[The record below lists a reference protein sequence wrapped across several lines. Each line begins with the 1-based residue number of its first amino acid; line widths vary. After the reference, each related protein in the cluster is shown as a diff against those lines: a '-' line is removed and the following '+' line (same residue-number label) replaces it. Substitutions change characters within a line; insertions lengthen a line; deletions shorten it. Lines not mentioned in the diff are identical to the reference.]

1 MLQSKIWRLNY
12 LNKKA
17 TMTVLQKRVLLA
29 AKIIGGFLAVLV
41 VFYFAFRNSIL
52 EKSISKIQE
61 KFNTEYQSDFGVGSA
76 KFVGFSGLAMTD
88 ISIVPHGAD
97 TLLRVQKLNTTVN
110 LGELLIGELQI
121 GKLDMENGFILLV
134 KKGSKKNFD
143 AFVKKKDS
151 IKTETII
158 KEKDYAR
165 KFYKI
170 FSRALNL
177 VPTDMSLKNFSL
189 FVNDNG
195 KKASVKVITLSLED
209 ELLSTNIAV
218 KTNTFA
224 QEWRISGSANPRN
237 KTADLKFYNADTT
250 AIKVPYLDERYNFI
264 ASFDTAHIVLQ
275 NLKMQS
281 GEMSVNGLASIK
293 NLLVNHRRIA
303 SQDVKIE
310 NAQFDYDFVFGPDF
324 IRVDSSSTVQINKL
338 KVHPYAEYNIQSDTT
353 YALRLDIP
361 EMKAQDFIEA
371 LPKGLFSN
379 FEGMEAEGSFDYNLD
394 FRFNKNKP
402 SDLVF
407 ESQFHKKNL
416 KITKYGEANLS
427 KLNTPFV
434 YRAIDNGRP
443 QRAVIVGESNPNF
456 TPLEAI
462 SPYLRNAVLT
472 MEDPSF
478 FSHNGFIGEAFKQ
491 SIIKNIKAKKF
502 ARGASTISMQL
513 VKNVFLTRE
522 KTLSRKLEEIL
533 LVYIL
538 ENNRISTKHRMYEV
552 YLNIIEW
559 GPNIYGIGEA
569 SHFYFS
575 KYPSELTV
583 GESIYLA
590 SIVPRPKK
598 FMYQF
603 TPEGELKS
611 SAYTKQRYITNIMF
625 RRGLLQTEDT
635 LYQRNNIF
643 ANGPASAYF
652 RMKISA
658 PVEND
663 SIEDLSDFNF

>member
-1 MLQSKIWRLNY
+1 
-12 LNKKA
+12 
-17 TMTVLQKRVLLA
+17 MTLLQKRILLA
-29 AKIIGGFLAVLV
+29 AKIIGILLLLLV
-41 VFYFAFRNSIL
+41 VCYFAFRNVIL
-52 EKSISKIQE
+52 EKTIVRIQE
-61 KFNTEYQSDFGVGSA
+61 KFSAEYQSDFKIGSA
-76 KFVGFSGLAMTD
+76 KFTGFSGLVMND
-88 ISIVPHGAD
+88 ISIVPHDAD
-97 TLLRVQKLNTTVN
+97 TLLRVQKLHTSVN
-110 LGELLIGELQI
+110 LGELAFGELQI
-121 GKLDMENGFILLV
+121 GKLDMENGFLLLV

-143 AFVKKKDS
+143 AFLKKKDS
-151 IKTETII
+151 VEVDTAL

-170 FSRALNL
+170 LSRALNL
-177 VPTDMSLKNFSL
+177 VPTDMNLKNFSM
-189 FVNDNG
+189 FVDDNG
-195 KKASVKVITLSLED
+195 KKASVKIISLSISD
-209 ELLSTNIAV
+209 EVLATNISV
-218 KTNTFA
+218 KTNTFT
-224 QEWRISGSANPRN
+224 QEWRISGNANPRK

-250 AIKVPYLDERYNFI
+250 AIKVPYLDERYNFL
-264 ASFDTAHIVLQ
+264 ASFDTAHIVVN
-275 NLKMQS
+275 NLSMKS
-281 GEMSVNGLASIK
+281 GEMAINGLASIQ
-293 NLLVNHRRIA
+293 NLTVNHRRIA

-310 NAQFDYDFVFGPDF
+310 DAQFDYDFLFGPDF
-324 IRVDSSSTVQINKL
+324 IRIDSSSTVQVNNLKL
-338 KVHPYAEYNIQSDTT
+338 HPFVEYSIKNDTT
-353 YALRLDIP
+353 YALKLAIP
-361 EMKAQDFIEA
+361 EMKAQDFIES

-379 FEGMEAEGSFDYNLD
+379 FEGMEAEGSFDYALD
-394 FRFNKNKP
+394 FKFNKNKP
-402 SDLVF
+402 NDLVF

-427 KLNTPFV
+427 KLNTAFV
-434 YRAIDNGRP
+434 YRAIENGKP
-443 QRAVIVGESNPNF
+443 QRAIVVGESNPNF
-456 TPLEAI
+456 TALESI

-491 SIIKNIKAKKF
+491 SIIKNIKTKKF

-538 ENNRISTKHRMYEV
+538 ENNRIASKSRMYEV

-569 SHFYFS
+569 SNFYFS
-575 KYPSELTV
+575 KNPADLSV

-603 TPEGELKS
+603 TPEGELKP
-611 SAYTKQRYITNIMF
+611 SAYAKQRYITNIMF
-625 RRGLLQTEDT
+625 RRGLLQTQDT
-635 LYQRNNIF
+635 LYQLNHIF

-652 RMKISA
+652 KMQIAA
-658 PVEND
+658 PTETD
-663 SIEDLSDFNF
+663 SIEDLSEFDF

>member
-1 MLQSKIWRLNY
+1 M
-12 LNKKA
+12 A
-17 TMTVLQKRVLLA
+17 VLQRRLLLA
-29 AKIIGGFLAVLV
+29 SKIIGGILLLLIVS
-41 VFYFAFRNSIL
+41 YFAFRNVIL
-52 EKSISKIQE
+52 QKSIAKIQE
-61 KFNTEYQSDFGVGSA
+61 KFTTEYNSDFNIKNA
-76 KFVGFSGLAMTD
+76 KFEGFSNLVMTD
-88 ISIVPHGAD
+88 ISIVPHDAD
-97 TLLRVQKLNTTVN
+97 TLLRVHKLNTTVN

-121 GKLDMENGFILLV
+121 GKLDMQNGFILLV
-134 KKGSKKNFD
+134 KKGSKKNFE
-143 AFVKKKDS
+143 AFIKKKDS
-151 IKTETII
+151 INTETIV
-158 KEKDYAR
+158 KEKDYAQ

-170 FSRALNL
+170 MSRALNL
-177 VPTDMSLKNFSL
+177 VPTDMQLKNFSL
-189 FVNDNG
+189 FVNNNG
-195 KKASVKVITLSLED
+195 SKASVKIIALSLED
-209 ELLSTNIAV
+209 EILATNIDV
-218 KTNTFA
+218 KTNTFS
-224 QEWRISGSANPRN
+224 QEWRINGQANPRK

-250 AIKVPYLDERYNFI
+250 AIKVPYLDDRYNFI
-264 ASFDTAHIVLQ
+264 ASFDTAHIVVD
-275 NLKMQS
+275 NLKMKS
-281 GEMSVNGLASIK
+281 GEMSVNGLASVK
-293 NLLVNHRRIA
+293 NLTVNHRRIA

-310 NAQFDYDFVFGPDF
+310 NAQFDYDFLFGPDF
-324 IRVDSSSTVQINKL
+324 IRIDSSSTVQINHL
-338 KVHPYAEYNIQSDTT
+338 KIHPFVEYNIKNDTT
-353 YALRLDIP
+353 YTLRLDIP

-379 FEGMEAEGSFDYNLD
+379 FEGMQAEGSFDYNLQ
-394 FRFNKNKP
+394 FFFNKNQP
-402 SDLVF
+402 EDIVF
-407 ESQFHKKNL
+407 DSQFHKTNL
-416 KITKYGEANLS
+416 KIIKYGAANLS
-427 KLNTPFV
+427 KLNAPFV
-434 YRAIDNGRP
+434 YQAIENGKP
-443 QRAVIVGESNPNF
+443 QRAIVVGESNPNF
-456 TPLEAI
+456 TPLESI

-478 FSHNGFIGEAFKQ
+478 FSHNGFISEAFKQ

-538 ENNRISTKHRMYEV
+538 ENNRIVSKSRMFEV

-575 KYPSELTV
+575 KNPADLTV

-603 TPEGELKS
+603 TPEGELKP

-625 RRGLLQTEDT
+625 RRGLLHTEDT
-635 LYQRNNIF
+635 LYQRSNIF

-652 RMKISA
+652 KMKMSA

>member
-1 MLQSKIWRLNY
+1 
-12 LNKKA
+12 
-17 TMTVLQKRVLLA
+17 MTVLQKRLLLA
-29 AKIIGGFLAVLV
+29 AKIIGVILLILIVS
-41 VFYFAFRNSIL
+41 YFAFRNVIL
-52 EKSISKIQE
+52 QKSIAKIQE
-61 KFNTEYQSDFGVGSA
+61 KFSTEYHSDFKIGSA
-76 KFVGFSGLAMTD
+76 KFEGLSGLLMKD
-88 ISIVPHGAD
+88 ISVVPHDAD
-97 TLLRVQKLNTTVN
+97 TLLRVRKLNTSVN
-110 LGELLIGELQI
+110 LGEFLVGELQL
-121 GKLDMENGFILLV
+121 GKLEMENGYILLV

-151 IKTETII
+151 INSETIA
-158 KEKDYAR
+158 KDKDYAR

-189 FVNDNG
+189 FVDYNG
-195 KKASVKVITLSLED
+195 KKASVKVIALSLED
-209 ELLSTNIAV
+209 EMLSTNIAV
-218 KTNTFA
+218 TTPTFS
-224 QEWRISGSANPRN
+224 QEWRINGKANPRN
-237 KTADLKFYNADTT
+237 KTADLKFYNADTS

-264 ASFDTAHIVLQ
+264 ASFDTAHIVLE
-275 NLKMQS
+275 NLKMRN
-281 GEMSVNGLASIK
+281 GEMSVNGLASIR

-310 NAQFDYDFVFGPDF
+310 NAQFNYDFLFGPDF
-324 IRVDSSSTVQINKL
+324 IRIDSSSTVQINKL
-338 KVHPYAEYNIQSDTT
+338 KIHPFVEYNIKKDTT
-353 YALRLDIP
+353 YALKLDIP
-361 EMKAQDFIEA
+361 EMKAQDFIDA
-371 LPKGLFSN
+371 LPKGLFLN
-379 FEGMEAEGSFDYNLD
+379 FEGMQAEGSFDYRLQ
-394 FRFNKNKP
+394 FFFNKNQPK
-402 SDLVF
+402 DIVF
-407 ESQFHKKNL
+407 DSQFHKTNL
-416 KITKYGEANLS
+416 KITKYGAANLS
-427 KLNTPFV
+427 KLNAPFV
-434 YRAIDNGRP
+434 YQAIEDGKP
-443 QRAVIVGESNPNF
+443 QRAIVVGESNPNF
-456 TPLEAI
+456 TPLESI

-478 FSHNGFIGEAFKQ
+478 FSHNGFISEAFKQ

-538 ENNRISTKHRMYEV
+538 ENNRIVSKSRMFEV

-575 KYPSELTV
+575 KNPSDLTV

-598 FMYQF
+598 FMYYF
-603 TPEGELKS
+603 TAEGELKP

-625 RRGLLQTEDT
+625 RRGLLHTEDT
-635 LYQRNNIF
+635 LYQRSNIY

-652 RMKISA
+652 KMKMSA

>member
-1 MLQSKIWRLNY
+1 
-12 LNKKA
+12 
-17 TMTVLQKRVLLA
+17 MTVLQKKVWLA
-29 AKIIGGFLAVLV
+29 AKIIGGVLLLLAVS
-41 VFYFAFRNSIL
+41 YFVFRNVIL
-52 EKSISKIQE
+52 EKSIVKIQE
-61 KFNTEYQSDFGVGSA
+61 KFNTEYHCDFKIGSA
-76 KFVGFSGLAMTD
+76 KFEGFSGLVMKE
-88 ISIVPHGAD
+88 ISIVPHDAD
-97 TLLRVQKLNTTVN
+97 TLLQVQKLNTSVN

-143 AFVKKKDS
+143 AFLKKKDS
-151 IKTETII
+151 LEIETVV

-170 FSRALNL
+170 LSRALNL
-177 VPTDMSLKNFSL
+177 VPTDMNLKNFSL
-189 FVNDNG
+189 FVDDNG
-195 KKASVKVITLSLED
+195 KKASLKIISLSIED
-209 ELLSTNIAV
+209 ELLLTNIAV
-218 KTNTFA
+218 KTNTFI
-224 QEWRISGSANPRN
+224 QEWRISGKANPRK
-237 KTADLKFYNADTT
+237 KTANLKFYNADTT
-250 AIKVPYLDERYNFI
+250 AIKVPYLDERYNFL
-264 ASFDTAHIVLQ
+264 ASFDTAHIVVD
-275 NLKMQS
+275 NLSMKN
-281 GEMSVNGLASIK
+281 GEMSINGLASIK

-303 SQDVKIE
+303 SQDVKIDD
-310 NAQFDYDFVFGPDF
+310 AQFDYNFLFGPDF
-324 IRVDSSSTVQINKL
+324 IRIDSSSTVQINKL
-338 KVHPYAEYNIQSDTT
+338 KLHPFVEYSIKNDTT
-353 YALRLDIP
+353 YALSVNIP
-361 EMKAQDFIEA
+361 EMKAQDFIES

-379 FEGMEAEGSFDYNLD
+379 FQGMQAEGSFDYNLD
-394 FRFNKNKP
+394 FKFNKNKP
-402 SDLVF
+402 NDLVF

-427 KLNTPFV
+427 KLNTPFL
-434 YRAIDNGRP
+434 YRAIENGKP
-443 QRAVIVGESNPNF
+443 QRAILVGQSNPNF
-456 TPLEAI
+456 TPLESI

-538 ENNRISTKHRMYEV
+538 ENNRIASKSRMYEV

-569 SHFYFS
+569 SHFYFA
-575 KYPSELTV
+575 KNPSELSV

-611 SAYTKQRYITNIMF
+611 SGYTKQRYITNIMF
-625 RRGLLQTEDT
+625 RRGLLQTADT
-635 LYQRNNIF
+635 LYEQKKIY
-643 ANGPASAYF
+643 ANGPASSYF
-652 RMKISA
+652 KMKITA
-658 PVEND
+658 PVDND
-663 SIEDLSDFNF
+663 SIEDLSEFNF

>member
-1 MLQSKIWRLNY
+1 
-12 LNKKA
+12 
-17 TMTVLQKRVLLA
+17 MTVLQKRLLLA
-29 AKIIGGFLAVLV
+29 AKIIGGILLLLV
-41 VFYFAFRNSIL
+41 VSYFVFRNVIL
-52 EKSISKIQE
+52 QKSIVNIQQ
-61 KFNTEYQSDFGVGSA
+61 KFTTEYKSEFKIGSA
-76 KFVGFSGLAMTD
+76 KFEGFSGLVMNE
-88 ISIVPHGAD
+88 ISIVPQNAD

-121 GKLDMENGFILLV
+121 GKLNMENGFILLV

-143 AFVKKKDS
+143 SFLKKNDS
-151 IKTETII
+151 INTQTIV

-170 FSRALNL
+170 LSRALNL
-177 VPTDMSLKNFSL
+177 VPTDMKLKNFSL

-195 KKASVKVITLSLED
+195 TKASVKIISLSLED
-209 ELLSTNIAV
+209 EQLATNIDV
-218 KTNTFA
+218 KTNTFS
-224 QEWRISGSANPRN
+224 QEWRINGMANPRK
-237 KTADLKFYNADTT
+237 KTADVRFYNADTS
-250 AIKVPYLDERYNFI
+250 AIKVPYLDDRYNFV
-264 ASFDTAHIVLQ
+264 ASFDTAHIVVE
-275 NLKMQS
+275 NLNMTS

-293 NLLVNHRRIA
+293 NLTVNHRRIA

-310 NAQFDYDFVFGPDF
+310 NAQFDYDFLFGPDF
-324 IRVDSSSTVQINKL
+324 IRIDSSSTVQINKL
-338 KVHPYAEYNIQSDTT
+338 KVHPFVEYNIQNDTT
-353 YALRLDIP
+353 YALQIDIP
-361 EMKAQDFIEA
+361 ETKAQDFIDA

-379 FEGMEAEGSFDYNLD
+379 FEGMQAEGSFDYKLD
-394 FRFNKNKP
+394 FRFNQNKP
-402 SDLVF
+402 KELVF
-407 ESQFHKKNL
+407 ESQFHKNNL
-416 KITKYGEANLS
+416 KIIKYGEANLS
-427 KLNTPFV
+427 KLNSPFI
-434 YRAIDNGRP
+434 YRAIENGKP
-443 QRAVIVGESNPNF
+443 QRAIVVGESNPNF
-456 TPLEAI
+456 APLPSI

-538 ENNRISTKHRMYEV
+538 ENNRITSKSRMFEV

-569 SHFYFS
+569 SHFYFA
-575 KYPSELTV
+575 KNPSELSV
-583 GESIYLA
+583 AESIYLA

-603 TPEGELKS
+603 TPEGELRS
-611 SAYTKQRYITNIMF
+611 SGYTKQRYITNIMF

-635 LYQRNNIF
+635 LFQQKKIF
-643 ANGPASAYF
+643 ANGPASSYF
-652 RMKISA
+652 KMKITA
-658 PVEND
+658 PVDND
-663 SIEDLSDFNF
+663 SIEDLEEFDF

>member
-1 MLQSKIWRLNY
+1 
-12 LNKKA
+12 
-17 TMTVLQKRVLLA
+17 MTLLQKRLLLA
-29 AKIIGGFLAVLV
+29 AKIIGALLLLLAIS
-41 VFYFAFRNSIL
+41 YFVFRNVIL
-52 EKSISKIQE
+52 QKSIAKIQE
-61 KFNTEYQSDFGVGSA
+61 KFKTEYQSDFKIGSA
-76 KFVGFSGLAMTD
+76 EFEGFSGLVMKE
-88 ISIVPHGAD
+88 ISIVPHEAD
-97 TLLRVQKLNTTVN
+97 TLLRIQKLNTSVN

-143 AFVKKKDS
+143 SFIKKKDS
-151 IKTETII
+151 ISTQAAVQ
-158 KEKDYAR
+158 EKDYAR

-170 FSRALNL
+170 LSRALNL
-177 VPTDMSLKNFSL
+177 VPTDMKLQNFSL

-195 KKASVKVITLSLED
+195 SKASVKIIGLSLED
-209 ELLSTNIAV
+209 EVLTTNIDV
-218 KTNTFA
+218 KTNTFS
-224 QEWRISGSANPRN
+224 QEWRINGKANPRK
-237 KTADLKFYNADTT
+237 KTADVRFYNADTS
-250 AIKVPYLDERYNFI
+250 AIKVPYLDDRYNFV
-264 ASFDTAHIVLQ
+264 ASFDTAHIVVD
-275 NLKMQS
+275 NLNMKS
-281 GEMSVNGLASIK
+281 GEMSVNGLAAIK
-293 NLLVNHRRIA
+293 NLTVNHRRIA

-310 NAQFDYDFVFGPDF
+310 NAQFTYDFLFGPDF
-324 IRVDSSSTVQINKL
+324 IRIDKSSTVQINNL
-338 KVHPYAEYNIQSDTT
+338 KVHPFVEYSIKNDTIYAMQI
-353 YALRLDIP
+353 DIP
-361 EMKAQDFIEA
+361 ETKAQDFIDA

-379 FEGMEAEGSFDYNLD
+379 FDGMQAEGSFDYNLD
-394 FRFNKNKP
+394 FKFNKNKP
-402 SDLVF
+402 NDLVF

-416 KITKYGEANLS
+416 KIVKYGEANLS
-427 KLNTPFV
+427 KLNSPFV
-434 YRAIDNGRP
+434 YRAIDNGKP
-443 QRAVIVGESNPNF
+443 QRAVNVSESNPNF
-456 TPLEAI
+456 VPLQSI

-538 ENNRISTKHRMYEV
+538 ENNRITSKSRMFEV

-569 SHFYFS
+569 SHFYFA
-575 KYPSELTV
+575 KNPSQLSV

-590 SIVPRPKK
+590 SIVPKPKK

-603 TPEGELKS
+603 TPDGELRPS
-611 SAYTKQRYITNIMF
+611 GYTKQKYITNLMF

-635 LYQRNNIF
+635 LYQQKQIY

-652 RMKISA
+652 KMKLSA
-658 PVEND
+658 PVDND
-663 SIEDLSDFNF
+663 SIEDLTEFNF

>member
-1 MLQSKIWRLNY
+1 M
-12 LNKKA
+12 
-17 TMTVLQKRVLLA
+17 QKRLLLA
-29 AKIIGGFLAVLV
+29 IKIIGVLLLLLAVS
-41 VFYFAFRNSIL
+41 YFVFRNIIL
-52 EKSISKIQE
+52 EKSIVKIQD
-61 KFNTEYQSDFGVGSA
+61 KFKTEYQSDFKIGSA
-76 KFVGFSGLAMTD
+76 KFKGFSGLVIKD
-88 ISIVPHGAD
+88 ISIVPHDAD
-97 TLLRVQKLNTTVN
+97 TLVRVQKLNTSVN

-143 AFVKKKDS
+143 AFLKKKDS
-151 IKTETII
+151 LEIDTAVR
-158 KEKDYAR
+158 EKDYAR

-170 FSRALNL
+170 LSRALNL
-177 VPTDMSLKNFSL
+177 VPTDMNLKNFSL
-189 FVNDNG
+189 FVDDNG
-195 KKASVKVITLSLED
+195 KKASVKIIALSIEN
-209 ELLSTNIAV
+209 ELLTTNIAV
-218 KTNTFA
+218 KTNTFI
-224 QEWRISGSANPRN
+224 QEWRINGNANPRN

-250 AIKVPYLDERYNFI
+250 AIKVPYLDERYNFL
-264 ASFDTAHIVLQ
+264 ASFDTAHIVLE
-275 NLKMQS
+275 NLKMRN

-303 SQDVKIE
+303 SQDVKIDD
-310 NAQFDYDFVFGPDF
+310 AQFDYNFVFGPDF
-324 IRVDSSSTVQINKL
+324 IRVDSSSTVQINNL
-338 KVHPYAEYNIQSDTT
+338 KVHPFVEYSIKNDTT

-379 FEGMEAEGSFDYNLD
+379 FEGMEAEGSFDYKLQ
-394 FRFNKNKP
+394 FFFNKNKP
-402 SDLVF
+402 NALVF
-407 ESQFHKKNL
+407 DSQFHKQNL
-416 KITKYGEANLS
+416 KITKYGSANLS
-427 KLNTPFV
+427 KLNAPFV
-434 YRAIDNGRP
+434 YRAIENGKP
-443 QRAVIVGESNPNF
+443 QRAITVGESNPNF
-456 TPLEAI
+456 TPLESI

-478 FSHNGFIGEAFKQ
+478 FSHNGFISEAFKQ

-538 ENNRISTKHRMYEV
+538 ENNRISSKSRMYEV

-575 KYPSELTV
+575 KNPSELSV

-611 SAYTKQRYITNIMF
+611 SAYSKQRYITNIMF
-625 RRGLLQTEDT
+625 RRGLLQTPDT
-635 LYQRNNIF
+635 LYQLHNIY
-643 ANGPASAYF
+643 ARGPASAYF
-652 RMKISA
+652 QMKITA
-658 PVEND
+658 PIDND
-663 SIEDLSDFNF
+663 SIEDLTKFNF